1 MNHKPQASL
10 LFHASQWVG
19 KGSVEGPRPGNRQ
32 NSWKFNGTQ
41 SGSPPNNRGPSEA
54 QVVGVD
60 NPTQNDSNLYRNWH
74 NFYPSD
80 PLKFSRLLPSRM
92 GFLSI
97 ALCQTRR
104 NPQHLVNRSMGEK
117 KWCCD
122 RNSVMSTHCTI
133 PKSLFSPINE
143 RRKIEGWHSTARRL
157 SAGVTIIFQTDCWG
171 FHVKFQAS
179 VSNRTWKNYLLRA

>member
-117 KWCCD
+117 NGAVTEILSCQ
-122 RNSVMSTHCTI
+122 RIALSLNHFSAPSMSVE
-133 PKSLFSPINE
+133 KSRVDIQQQDGY
-143 RRKIEGWHSTARRL
+143 RQ
-157 SAGVTIIFQTDCWG
+157 V
-171 FHVKFQAS
+171 
-179 VSNRTWKNYLLRA
+179 